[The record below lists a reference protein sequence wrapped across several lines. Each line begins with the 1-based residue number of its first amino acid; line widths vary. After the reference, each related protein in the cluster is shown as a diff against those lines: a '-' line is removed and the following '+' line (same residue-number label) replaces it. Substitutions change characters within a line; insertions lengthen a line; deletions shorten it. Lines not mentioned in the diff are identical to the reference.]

1 MTSQIQLEQIRAQE
15 TEVRWQH
22 EEDVDECPRCKRAF
36 PHGTSKRKVS
46 QRDVTC
52 RHRRRLAFSMSSERF
67 HDVYMYVRN
76 VTLTLK
82 VYTYMYVM

>member
-46 QRDVTC
+46 ARDVT
-52 RHRRRLAFSMSSERF
+52 HPTVAAASERS
-67 HDVYMYVRN
+67 R
-76 VTLTLK
+76 TAPASAR
-82 VYTYMYVM
+82 